1 MVRRCTLSLPA
12 QLQPSALLPLLVGDD
27 GQHDDALYT
36 AFTIAHPD
44 NVAGVAIRRLT
55 PAEAV
60 LAGGRTAVDDH
71 SAASVPWVTGDDG
84 AALMKKLAG
93 VGLVSGR

>member
-1 MVRRCTLSLPA
+1 MRW
-12 QLQPSALLPLLVGDD
+12 LLVGDD